1 MVETPGRDLTQQAT
15 WRVPAMPDNP
25 HTTNPSDTDPIVA
38 AVAEYIRLREI
49 GRRLDREA
57 DDLNLVLRPE
67 ADRAAEA
74 ENTAMLRLARTKPR
88 TPAGAGAALLFIA
101 EDMDYLPADWH
112 TDALRTIAEALR
124 GMRPMVFRR

>member
-1 MVETPGRDLTQQAT
+1 
-15 WRVPAMPDNP
+15 MPDKP

-38 AVAEYIRLREI
+38 AVAEYVQLREI

-57 DDLNLVLRPE
+57 DDLNLALRPE

-101 EDMDYLPADWH
+101 DDMDYLPADWH

-124 GMRPMVFRR
+124 GM